1 MTIFTGCGHC
11 GKAISFDLPQK
22 EVQIEAGKIKTVCKV
37 HCERCEQLSDVM
49 ITILPTGE
57 QQ

>member
-1 MTIFTGCGHC
+1 MTIYTRCGHC
-11 GKAISFDLPQK
+11 GKAISFDLPK
-22 EVQIEAGKIKTVCKV
+22 KDVSAEAGKIKGICKV
-37 HCERCEQLSDVM
+37 QCQRCEQISDVM